1 MIAAEFLSNLR
12 ISILFIRFRHFDAVY
27 CYCKNI
33 QIDVEFICSILLT
46 FNHLITYCKICVSTK
61 YLKEIF
67 HCLKEF
73 HIRKKKLFDLWQ
85 ALKAKQI
92 FIRMYCVEVN
102 SKHILFWGKV
112 NKVNTNEGIDFLSLP
127 LFAVLLCCVVWFI
140 ILFLRINPNEKREVF
155 TFIAPKNGW
164 EIPFADTFQMAN
176 KNTSNT
182 FNISSNNIVPRIIL
196 FSFISIPFLE
206 MMCEWV
212 CNI

>member
-112 NKVNTNEGIDFLSLP
+112 NKVNTNEGIDF
-127 LFAVLLCCVVWFI
+127 FVFTIICCAFMLCCLVYHFI
-140 ILFLRINPNEKREVF
+140 
-155 TFIAPKNGW
+155 PKNQPERKERSVYFHCSQKW
-164 EIPFADTFQMAN
+164 MRNSICRHI
-176 KNTSNT
+176 SNGK
-182 FNISSNNIVPRIIL
+182 
-196 FSFISIPFLE
+196 
-206 MMCEWV
+206 
-212 CNI
+212 